1 MRLTMGRIKCGR
13 PNKVED
19 EVESTH
25 VPIIHCPLLLPI
37 AIAIAIV
44 GTVRHPLEV
53 MFLAIHTSELMIGEI
68 VRALVLA
75 MKLRRANEHAFI
87 FPYTFQIVYSVRV
100 VCVIKGINFV
110 LAFFSLSFFDFHLRL
125 FLVVLFTPSAC
136 LVGWLTDCL
145 PAFHQTAHFHF
156 C

>member
-1 MRLTMGRIKCGR
+1 MVRIKCSR

-25 VPIIHCPLLLPI
+25 VPIIHS

-75 MKLRRANEHAFI
+75 MKFTRANERAYI
-87 FPYTFQIVYSVRV
+87 FPILTKTFIM
-100 VCVIKGINFV
+100 
-110 LAFFSLSFFDFHLRL
+110 
-125 FLVVLFTPSAC
+125 
-136 LVGWLTDCL
+136 
-145 PAFHQTAHFHF
+145 
-156 C
+156 